1 MCATPPLVLAACCL
15 TSLLQYE
22 FSLLYGIWKCT
33 LGRQKITCVKFSCRS
48 CIPHLTSRPT
58 KISVLLLTG
67 CKIPDPR
74 ACGIFSGSPWF
85 FQSLRKSK
93 INTCKIATDELISFH
108 ALRMLCDSCSQ
119 LPFSLSIEVPRRRW
133 KRWCKL
139 CSFVHKQ
146 TQHMCSTCAG
156 PAVHLD
162 NSLQGPS
169 WASGPEVRDLGDGR
183 EKFDVFWKQLTK
195 KPIPSG
201 LQS

>member
-1 MCATPPLVLAACCL
+1 MCATPPLVPAACCL

-33 LGRQKITCVKFSCRS
+33 LGRQKITCMKSLCHS
-48 CIPHLTSRPT
+48 CIPHLTLRPT

-67 CKIPDPR
+67 CKISDPR
-74 ACGIFSGSPWF
+74 HVES
-85 FQSLRKSK
+85 FQDLLDFWKSK

-108 ALRMLCDSCSQ
+108 ALRMLCDCCSQ
-119 LPFSLSIEVPRRRW
+119 LPFSLSIEVPRRCW

-139 CSFVHKQ
+139 CSFFHKQ

-162 NSLQGPS
+162 YSLQGPS
-169 WASGPEVRDLGDGR
+169 WASGPEVRYLG
-183 EKFDVFWKQLTK
+183 
-195 KPIPSG
+195 I
-201 LQS
+201 